1 MFRLYKFTTVVCL
14 PVVSGK
20 VYNAINAVNVSFTCK
35 ADCIYHTFAS
45 IGVLFP
51 QSHIDSA
58 PLDLFVLSL
67 SPPIGCLLVCSK
79 SHIRIPPQQFW
90 AGWKLK
96 EPEHTPYTP
105 HAGSNILARRKVCF
119 GSRPHAPGEPPRLHT
134 ELLVRAQN
142 YR

>member
-14 PVVSGK
+14 PVVSSK

-35 ADCIYHTFAS
+35 ADCIYRTFAS

-67 SPPIGCLLVCSK
+67 SPPIGCT
-79 SHIRIPPQQFW
+79 FW
-90 AGWKLK
+90 FVQNLTSA
-96 EPEHTPYTP
+96 Y
-105 HAGSNILARRKVCF
+105 
-119 GSRPHAPGEPPRLHT
+119 LHNNSGP
-134 ELLVRAQN
+134 VGN
-142 YR
+142 